1 MANIALGLE
10 DCLYLGNINSLRD
23 WGHARDYVEM
33 QWLMLQ
39 QEKPIDFVIA
49 TGRQI
54 SVKDFVY
61 HSFRTLGVELEFK
74 GSGVDEI
81 AVVASIDTMDELSF
95 KVGDTVLRVDSKYYR
110 PTEVDTLLGDPSFAQ
125 EKLGWTPKVTAEELC
140 REMTLSDL
148 RLAKREKFITEAGYS
163 IPKSATI

>member
-1 MANIALGLE
+1 
-10 DCLYLGNINSLRD
+10 
-23 WGHARDYVEM
+23 
-33 QWLMLQ
+33 
-39 QEKPIDFVIA
+39 
-49 TGRQI
+49 
-54 SVKDFVY
+54 
-61 HSFRTLGVELEFK
+61 
-74 GSGVDEI
+74 
-81 AVVASIDTMDELSF
+81 MDELSF